1 MPSAFDFEHSPF
13 DCLTAEER
21 ERVRAHVDIAY
32 FREGEAILEA
42 GMAPTHL
49 FVVIKG
55 FVQQFEH
62 GGSEAVASFG
72 PHDTFDGRSLL
83 SGQVGGRFVAAEEV
97 LAYQL
102 ARQVVTELIARNATF
117 GALLFSD
124 LSNKLAAI
132 AGRVGQ
138 HELQS
143 LALARVD
150 AIPVRAPHFVDAD
163 CDVLSVVRLLQA
175 ERSTNV
181 LVRDLSG
188 PAPRLGIF
196 TVTALQRAVL
206 HGTPLDRLPV
216 REVSSFGLITVDAAA
231 PVGDAL
237 IVMVRHRVH
246 RVVVMAD
253 DGGGDGGRVVGV
265 LEALDLF
272 SFLSNHSYLINREI
286 AEAQDLQALA
296 RASAHV
302 TQLVGLLHG
311 GGTRVGQI
319 ATLVQALN
327 GQLFQRAWEL
337 IAPPELVANSCLFVM
352 GSEGRGEQLQK
363 TDQDNGLLLRDG
375 YAPPADLDAICQRL
389 TRALI
394 EFGWP
399 ECPGGI
405 MVSNP
410 QWRAGQA
417 ELAERACQ
425 WLLQPDGE
433 RLMALAIFLDAHA
446 VAGDTTLLAGV
457 RARLFSLATDND
469 AMLARF
475 AAAIDAFAEDS
486 HWWQRLLAFG
496 EPTAPHFDVK
506 KQGLFP
512 IVHGV
517 RSLALRA
524 GLDATSTAERLE
536 ALVAAGRIEREFAAD
551 LLESLYFF
559 MGLRLKAGLAEQAAG
574 HEVSGQVDP
583 ARMSSLERDLL
594 KDTLEVVKRFRRMLR
609 LSFRLDAL

>member
-21 ERVRAHVDIAY
+21 ERVRAQVDIAY

-163 CDVLSVVRLLQA
+163 RDVLSVVRLLQA

-246 RVVVMAD
+246 RVVVTAG

-286 AEAQDLQALA
+286 VEAQDLQALA

-375 YAPPADLDAICQRL
+375 YVPPADLDAICQRL

-399 ECPGGI
+399 ECPGAI

-417 ELAERACQ
+417 EFAERACQ

-446 VAGDTTLLAGV
+446 VAGDATLLAGV

-496 EPTAPHFDVK
+496 EPAAPHLDVK

-574 HEVSGQVDP
+574 HDVSGQVDP

>member
-1 MPSAFDFEHSPF
+1 MPSAFDFDHSPF
-13 DCLTAEER
+13 DCLTPEER
-21 ERVRAHVDIAY
+21 ERVRAQVDIAY
-32 FREGEAILEA
+32 FREGEAILET

-55 FVQQFEH
+55 FVQQFAPGET
-62 GGSEAVASFG
+62 APVARFG
-72 PHDTFDGRSLL
+72 PHDTFDGRSLVA
-83 SGQVGGRFVAAEEV
+83 GQVSGRFVAAEEV

-102 ARQVVTELIARNATF
+102 AREAVNELIARNATF

-132 AGRVGQ
+132 AGRHGE

-143 LALARVD
+143 LTLARVD
-150 AIPVRAPHFVDAD
+150 AIPMRAPHFVDAD

-181 LVRDLSG
+181 LVRDLAG
-188 PAPRLGIF
+188 AAPRLGIF

-206 HGTPLDRLPV
+206 HGTPLDQLPV
-216 REVSSFGLITVDAAA
+216 REVSSFGLISVDATD

-237 IVMVRHRVH
+237 TVMVRHKVH
-246 RVVVMAD
+246 RVVVMAGN
-253 DGGGDGGRVVGV
+253 GGGEVLGV

-286 AEAQDLQALA
+286 VEAQDLEALA
-296 RASAHV
+296 RASRHV
-302 TQLVGLLHG
+302 TQLVSLLHG

-327 GQLFQRAWEL
+327 AQLFQRAWEL
-337 IAPPELVANSCLFVM
+337 IAPPALVANSCLFVM
-352 GSEGRGEQLQK
+352 GSEGRGEQLLK

-375 YAPPADLDAICQRL
+375 YAPPADLDDICARL
-389 TRALI
+389 TRTLI
-394 EFGWP
+394 EFGYP

-410 QWRAGQA
+410 QWRGSQG
-417 ELAERACQ
+417 EFGERACQ
-425 WLLQPDGE
+425 WLLQADGE

-446 VAGDTTLLAGV
+446 VCGDPALLAGV

-475 AAAIDAFAEDS
+475 AAAIDAFADDPR
-486 HWWQRLLAFG
+486 WWQRLLTLG
-496 EPTAPHFDVK
+496 EQNGQRFDIK

-524 GLDATSTAERLE
+524 GLDASATAARLE
-536 ALVAAGRIEREFAAD
+536 ALAAGGHIERALATD
-551 LLESLYFF
+551 VLESLYFF
-559 MGLRLKAGLAEQAAG
+559 MGLRLKAGLAEQEAG
-574 HEVSGQVDP
+574 HEVTGQVDP

>member
-1 MPSAFDFEHSPF
+1 MPSAFDFDHSPF
-13 DCLTAEER
+13 DCLTPEER
-21 ERVRAHVDIAY
+21 ERVRAQVDIAY

-55 FVQQFEH
+55 FVRQFAP
-62 GGSEAVASFG
+62 GDSEPVASFG
-72 PHDTFDGRSLL
+72 PHDTFDGRSLVA
-83 SGQVGGRFVAAEEV
+83 GQVSGRFVAAEEV

-102 ARQVVTELIARNATF
+102 AREAVNELIARNAAF

-124 LSNKLAAI
+124 LSNKLATI
-132 AGRVGQ
+132 AGRRGQ

-181 LVRDLSG
+181 LVRDLAG
-188 PAPRLGIF
+188 GAPRLGIF

-206 HGTPLDRLPV
+206 EGTPLDRLPV
-216 REVSSFGLITVDAAA
+216 REVSSFGLITVNAAD

-237 IVMVRHRVH
+237 TVMVRHKVH
-246 RVVVMAD
+246 RVVVMAGN
-253 DGGGDGGRVVGV
+253 GGGEVLGV

-286 AEAQDLQALA
+286 AEAQNLEALA
-296 RASAHV
+296 RASRHV
-302 TQLVGLLHG
+302 TQLVALLHG

-327 GQLFQRAWEL
+327 AQLFQRAWEL
-337 IAPPELVANSCLFVM
+337 IAPPALVANSCLFVM
-352 GSEGRGEQLQK
+352 GSEGRGEQLLK

-375 YAPPADLDAICQRL
+375 YAPPADLDEICARL
-389 TRALI
+389 TRTLI
-394 EFGWP
+394 EFGYP

-410 QWRAGQA
+410 QWRGSQA
-417 ELAERACQ
+417 EFGERACQ
-425 WLLQPDGE
+425 WLLQADGE

-446 VAGDTTLLAGV
+446 VSGDAALLAGV

-475 AAAIDAFAEDS
+475 AAAIDAFADDPR
-486 HWWQRLLAFG
+486 WWQRLLTLG
-496 EPTAPHFDVK
+496 EQAGQRFDIK

-524 GLDATSTAERLE
+524 GLDTSSTTGRLE
-536 ALVAAGRIEREFAAD
+536 ALAAGGHIERELATD
-551 LLESLYFF
+551 VLESLYFF
-559 MGLRLKAGLAEQAAG
+559 MGLRLKAGLAEQEAG
-574 HEVSGQVDP
+574 HTVTGQIDP

>member
-1 MPSAFDFEHSPF
+1 MPSAFDFDHSPF
-13 DCLTAEER
+13 DCLTPEER
-21 ERVRAHVDIAY
+21 ERVRAQVDIAY

-49 FVVIKG
+49 FVIIKG

-62 GGSEAVASFG
+62 GGSDAVASFG

-102 ARQVVTELIARNATF
+102 AREAVNELIARNATF

-132 AGRVGQ
+132 AGRGGQ

-150 AIPVRAPHFVDAD
+150 AIPMRAPRFVDAD
-163 CDVLSVVRLLQA
+163 SDVLSVVRLLQA

-181 LVRDLSG
+181 LVRDLAG
-188 PAPRLGIF
+188 PATRLGIF

-216 REVSSFGLITVDAAA
+216 REMSSFGLITVDAAA

-246 RVVVMAD
+246 RVVVMA
-253 DGGGDGGRVVGV
+253 GGEVQGV

-302 TQLVGLLHG
+302 TQLIGLLHG

-327 GQLFQRAWEL
+327 GRLFERAWQL

-375 YAPPADLDAICQRL
+375 YAPPADLDAICERL

-394 EFGWP
+394 DFGWP
-399 ECPGGI
+399 ACPGGI

-410 QWRAGQA
+410 QWRGGQA
-417 ELAERACQ
+417 EFAERAFQ

-446 VAGDTTLLAGV
+446 VAGDAALLAAV

-475 AAAIDAFAEDS
+475 AASIDAFAEDPR
-486 HWWQRLLAFG
+486 WWQRLLTLGDQAG
-496 EPTAPHFDVK
+496 PRFDIK

-536 ALVAAGRIEREFAAD
+536 GLVAAGRMERELATD

-574 HEVSGQVDP
+574 REVTGRVDP

-609 LSFRLDAL
+609 LAFRLDAL